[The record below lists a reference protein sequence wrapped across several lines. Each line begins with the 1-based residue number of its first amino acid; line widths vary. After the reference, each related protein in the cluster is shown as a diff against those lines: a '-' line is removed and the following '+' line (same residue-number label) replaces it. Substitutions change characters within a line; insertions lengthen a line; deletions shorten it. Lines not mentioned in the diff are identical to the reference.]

1 MVYSGFSYLPR
12 TTPSDK
18 VLHDK
23 HMILIKIQN
32 IMDVKKVLL
41 QWLIN
46 FLIMSPLRLEIK
58 QLVVVLLK
66 VKLYYT
72 NSWWKNYTS
81 QLIKKI
87 KNVRNILLLK
97 AAFGVHI

>member
-32 IMDVKKVLL
+32 IMDVKEVLL
-41 QWLIN
+41 Q
-46 FLIMSPLRLEIK
+46 
-58 QLVVVLLK
+58 
-66 VKLYYT
+66 
-72 NSWWKNYTS
+72 
-81 QLIKKI
+81 
-87 KNVRNILLLK
+87 
-97 AAFGVHI
+97 